1 MITSTNSVAVKAIE
15 TEIEGNGKRAY
26 LPHPFFQSSL
36 FLCTRTRRPD
46 EYRRRSVT
54 VEVTNRNGDV
64 MTIRSAR
71 TLFASPDMGVF
82 LATVALIQ
90 KHGFHALIDA
100 VTGEV
105 TGRVRSVFP
114 IGELYDLTGM
124 GRSSARER
132 LLTSLDVLGS
142 VSLSVKYGLTAANLE
157 RHRLSMGFQVSSFW
171 DVNIIPRKGRAG
183 SIVEVY
189 PSRYLIPNAHSLW
202 ADASLCNTLRSD
214 TAKAI
219 FWVLICRQH
228 CAGTVKDWMGY
239 LNAQRSST
247 KDWRY
252 RSFLPAL
259 AELTGHG
266 YSVSEKDGIYV
277 VKRPGVNVP

>member
-1 MITSTNSVAVKAIE
+1 MTNSVVKAIE

-90 KHGFHALIDA
+90 KHGFHDLIDS
-100 VTGEV
+100 VTGETV
-105 TGRVRSVFP
+105 GRVRSIFP

-132 LLTSLDVLGS
+132 LLTSLKTLGS
-142 VSLSVKYGLTAANLE
+142 VSVSVKYAKTPDNME
-157 RHRLSMGFQVSSFW
+157 RHRYSDGFHMASFW
-171 DVNIIPRKGRAG
+171 DMNIIPKRGRSG
-183 SIVEVY
+183 SLVEVF
-189 PSRYLIPNAHSLW
+189 PSKYLLPNKRSLW
-202 ADASLCNTLRSD
+202 ADAELCNSLKSD
-214 TAKAI
+214 TARAI
-219 FWVLICRQH
+219 FWSLICRQH